1 MSNIEL
7 EDDIV
12 LAKFIN
18 YMQIALYHRKLNYF
32 RDLARTRECEVS
44 INEIEEHKA
53 KEPVADDISDIGVL
67 NHKDIY
73 LLNLHYKY
81 GLNYK
86 EISNIIGEKIDTLK
100 KRRHRA
106 KVVHNAFIMMRPK
119 P

>member
-1 MSNIEL
+1 MSNEIL

-32 RDLARTRECEVS
+32 RELEKTRECEVS
-44 INEIEEHKA
+44 INEIEDYRV
-53 KEPVADDISDIGVL
+53 KEPIKDDLSDIGVL
-67 NHKDIY
+67 THKDIY

-86 EISNIIGEKIDTLK
+86 EISNITGEKIDTLK

-106 KVVHNAFIMMRPK
+106 LAKLKKRMED
-119 P
+119 